1 MGVAYGLVSGLI
13 MVLFGRTA
21 CLIFLSAEETQILD
35 AAELYLRTGG
45 YIFWVLGILN
55 VTRLT
60 VQGLGYSG
68 RAMFAGVMEMFA
80 RIGVVTL
87 FVPAFGYNA
96 IVFADPTAW
105 VAADVYIVPTCMY
118 VLRKVERELA
128 GRSGAVVSFP
138 EQEKLSVGKSA

>member
-1 MGVAYGLVSGLI
+1 

-21 CLIFLSAEETQILD
+21 CLVFLPAEETQILD

-80 RIGVVTL
+80 RIGVVAL
-87 FVPAFGYNA
+87 FVPTFGYSA

-105 VAADVYIVPTCMY
+105 VAADVYIIPTCLY

-128 GRSGAVVSFP
+128 ERPRAVVCLS
-138 EQEKLSVGKSA
+138 EQEPLPAGKSA